1 MQRLHNR
8 KSKKITDSLTQ
19 GQSARRYCCIE
30 PDSQWEVQMVGC
42 TCECC
47 CINTVTDSQWKVQ
60 IVYNEKYKWLR
71 CCWMETD
78 SQWEVQM
85 VGCTCGCREPP
96 EGCTQPCSHNSAAT
110 ARISCLKNNSLFTDQ
125 DTKHKMST
133 IYPQNITLDSYLPK
147 EKKYPQHICKRF
159 CQFPLA
165 LLINFPFK
173 FATTV
178 NAQFIVI
185 FENCSYHM
193 DPVWMQ
199 PV

>member
-85 VGCTCGCREPP
+85 VGCTCECCCINTVTDSQWKVQIVYNEKYKWLRCCWMETDSQWEVQMVGCTCGCREPP

-110 ARISCLKNNSLFTDQ
+110 ARISCSKNNSLFTDQ

-133 IYPQNITLDSYLPK
+133 IYPQNITPD
-147 EKKYPQHICKRF
+147 
-159 CQFPLA
+159 
-165 LLINFPFK
+165 
-173 FATTV
+173 
-178 NAQFIVI
+178 
-185 FENCSYHM
+185 
-193 DPVWMQ
+193 
-199 PV
+199 